1 MYPGPGQREKYPANV
16 PRGWEWW
23 KQRLTHTNRDHQI
36 RNVGG
41 VERVDSEGHKV
52 PPNESL
58 HIQTKLSSSSFVP
71 LVLSRSDPFAA
82 IIKKSGVL
90 GFYFAPH
97 WCLSS
102 LCVLCSCE
110 QVLCVD
116 KQTGRQRQG
125 ERPPHSSFFL
135 PPIAFVLLLAT
146 WDGTDP
152 KTRHIESSCI
162 KTLGFFHPNSPDPN
176 CSVLKERKKEI
187 KKASKQASKEERE
200 DKVGWMN
207 GKFGFYDEREHFS
220 FLLVLSLAARLGN
233 ENENGLSSISCA
245 LRSLCACK
253 VIPSHP
259 PVASRNT
266 HLNKCYITIH
276 CT

>member
-1 MYPGPGQREKYPANV
+1 MALSLFTRRIRPSLKPPSIKVSSVHGALNEPLIGYSASILLQFLPECCGRCQTTTRTRTRRCMYPGPGQREKYPANV

-102 LCVLCSCE
+102 LCILCSCE
-110 QVLCVD
+110 QVLRVN
-116 KQTGRQRQG
+116 KQTSRQRQG
-125 ERPPHSSFFL
+125 ERPPIHPFFCL
-135 PPIAFVLLLAT
+135 
-146 WDGTDP
+146 
-152 KTRHIESSCI
+152 
-162 KTLGFFHPNSPDPN
+162 
-176 CSVLKERKKEI
+176 
-187 KKASKQASKEERE
+187 Q
-200 DKVGWMN
+200 
-207 GKFGFYDEREHFS
+207 
-220 FLLVLSLAARLGN
+220 
-233 ENENGLSSISCA
+233 
-245 LRSLCACK
+245 
-253 VIPSHP
+253 
-259 PVASRNT
+259 
-266 HLNKCYITIH
+266 
-276 CT
+276 